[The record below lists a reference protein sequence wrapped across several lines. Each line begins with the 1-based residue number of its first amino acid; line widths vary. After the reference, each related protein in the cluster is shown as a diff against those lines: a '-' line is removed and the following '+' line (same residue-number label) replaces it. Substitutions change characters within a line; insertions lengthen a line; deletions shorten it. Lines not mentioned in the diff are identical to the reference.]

1 MMATLNLNNE
11 ENGNN
16 YNERNEPKPLSVLQE
31 TNLDQLVLLDEVR
44 VAPDGGEDDD
54 LPLLALELLSGSH
67 HHLGGLS
74 QLGPDLLA
82 LTPVR
87 RDHLNAGKF

>member
-1 MMATLNLNNE
+1 MMATLNLNND
-11 ENGNN
+11 ENSNN
-16 YNERNEPKPLSVLQE
+16 YNERNKPKPLSVLEE

-82 LTPVR
+82 LTPVGR
-87 RDHLNAGKF
+87 NHLNVGNF